1 MSFNVTNKIIYPRG
15 KDAANKRIRPIALE
29 LGNKMYDL
37 FSKIGVKKK
46 FCVDEMDLLNS
57 PHNITYGTADMRCLA
72 YEIAD
77 NITADTEAVLE
88 IATQCSS
95 DNLYLTQK
103 MKAKNPNQISHQA
116 AIRYLERIHKLTP
129 LFGIQPEQIS
139 RSLLRHLIFIA
150 KSILIKLWREELIV
164 LPISVNLKIDW
175 NDINKFTTFKRNQRV
190 TKPPLYDATD
200 DYLASLQ
207 KEFEA
212 IFFGFDDAREIEHML
227 ITQKIGKNLAG
238 LGTTHNLVYCSRL
251 YSIEDVH
258 INSYDSATKFV
269 VLDKLLNR
277 KKPSDALIYKALSN
291 SVVPMPAISSRLLK
305 LKALNT
311 VLGCHKRDTL
321 SGHSK
326 TINDRLRS
334 EILQLQSLDKF
345 DYNEVIFEQDEKTLY
360 QFFVNNDFSTTS
372 KLLEYGLIENSPSF
386 NFWDE
391 YKKNHFRKQVK
402 KGSKTS
408 AQTGWNIIYK
418 YITYVACWCD
428 MFPDSAKKQGITP
441 PHFFKDLD
449 RETFVVRSFGN
460 EDIDTET
467 WPRSLAEFVLSHT
480 ERNAT
485 WVRSALMSVG
495 LNYAFDKTHVGDGAA
510 LLFPREFTQHWHA
523 ENNGIRL
530 NSLKES
536 VKKVFQRDEFAVV
549 LQIAYTLEALG
560 RYLQERMLKGDS
572 RELLGF
578 EKLSNNTNDNPYS
591 FIKMSTAMRQT
602 PIGVVELN
610 YDISSSTENNIANSF
625 FYVVPITAYRNALR
639 AGESKNL
646 QDKRLKEMVM
656 NEPTAG
662 LSPIIWIVDESLQYK
677 YVRLDQPCKLISNL
691 YSMNKSSFIN
701 IQGERIIVPLLG
713 ALRGFIVALEQGL
726 RHKHIRYLD
735 ARYFDNKVDPTE
747 LNDIVE
753 LLVSTDKTRKREW
766 STPAHIDVINVL
778 RAERE
783 FLRLRTDVDDLI
795 EYDST
800 EQQIDVLMRN
810 VSGKAY
816 TENAW
821 TAIWRSFLGICQS
834 VINHSFTESI
844 GSSQFIKMVPLST
857 QDSMN
862 AQTVENNISA
872 DSNFVSRATVKTQT
886 DMEKY
891 NFDGEGHRVKAL
903 ALMSPHSTRTT
914 FVSHRIGYIPL
925 PILSNT
931 VGHMNPATT
940 IYYGVKQEEDIARYI
955 GEFRSGQMMIVK
967 SASSQREKQKIPTNY
982 VSQSNVK
989 TSYETNPVQTKI
1001 LYGFTSI
1008 PLVTIDDSGEQIQRK
1023 TGLELLDN
1031 TPNSM
1036 IAYCATH
1043 VCVHNMECPP
1053 DIISENGGHQR
1064 CGICR
1069 IKISHIDNL
1078 LSISRMIQKLS
1089 LEVNA
1094 NACTLKQLNQ
1104 NKINDKEL
1112 HKAEIQDLK
1121 QEIAIQNSELI
1132 GWQTM
1137 EKTLEETRQNKL
1149 RQGNSVMN
1157 KFVIPAP
1164 KLLCDSIKCEKKKR
1178 TYTELFYGHMSNIS
1192 DVPSLNS
1199 PELSKIVSRIER
1211 QILTQAMSM
1220 SPDAASEIAKHFIN
1234 ESLDPRHIMSP
1245 IISMI
1250 ESNII
1255 TREQIYNVLEANLSE
1270 MIVPSNNLQ
1279 QRIIKG
1285 LSTYEPE
1292 KIAS

>member
-1 MSFNVTNKIIYPRG
+1 MPFNATNTIIYPHG
-15 KDAANKRIRPIALE
+15 KDAANKRILPIV
-29 LGNKMYDL
+29 
-37 FSKIGVKKK
+37 SKIGNDMYHFFSKVGVNKKY
-46 FCVDEMDLLNS
+46 CVDEMDLLNT
-57 PHNITYGTADMRCLA
+57 PYNVVCGNADFRCLA

-77 NITADTEAVLE
+77 AITADVEDVLE
-88 IATQCSS
+88 MSTQNSTVYATQK
-95 DNLYLTQK
+95 N
-103 MKAKNPNQISHQA
+103 KANNPESKGHQSA
-116 AIRYLERIHKLTP
+116 SIYLERIHNLVSK
-129 LFGIQPEQIS
+129 FGVQPEQIGKT
-139 RSLLRHLIFIA
+139 LLGCLVFLA
-150 KSILIKLWREELIV
+150 KSILIRLWREELIV
-164 LPISVNLKIDW
+164 LPISTDLKFDGH
-175 NDINKFTTFKRNQRV
+175 DIKNFTAFKKNQRLAR
-190 TKPPLYDATD
+190 PPLYDATD
-200 DYLASLQ
+200 EYLISLQ

-212 IFFGFDDAREIEHML
+212 IFFDFENAREIEGLL
-227 ITQKIGKNLAG
+227 IQNQIEKDAIGL
-238 LGTTHNLVYCSRL
+238 TPVHNLIYCSQL
-251 YSIEDVH
+251 YSIKDVH
-258 INSYDSATKFV
+258 VTSYDSVTKFA
-269 VLDKLLNR
+269 VLDKELDR
-277 KKPSDALIYKALSN
+277 KKPSEALIYKTLSD
-291 SVVPMPAISSRLLK
+291 SVVPMPKIGSRLRK
-305 LKALNT
+305 LKAINT
-311 VLGCHKRDTL
+311 FLGCHKKDTL
-321 SGHSK
+321 GGHSK
-326 TINDRLRS
+326 AISDRLRS

-345 DYNEVIFEQDEKTLY
+345 DYNEVIFEQDEETLY
-360 QFFVNNDFSTTS
+360 QFFVKNYFSTTS

-386 NFWDE
+386 NCWDE
-391 YKKNHFRKQVK
+391 YQKNHFRKQVN
-402 KGSKTS
+402 KGSKTP

-467 WPRSLAEFVLSHT
+467 WPRSLAEFVLAHP
-480 ERNAT
+480 EGNAT

-495 LNYAFDKTHVGDGAA
+495 LNYAFDKVHVGDGAA
-510 LLFPREFTQHWHA
+510 LLFPSEFTQHWHA

-536 VKKVFQRDEFAVV
+536 VKHVFQRDEFTVV

-578 EKLSNNTNDNPYS
+578 SKLSNNAQENPYG

-602 PIGVVELN
+602 PFGVVELN
-610 YDISSSTENNIANSF
+610 DDPSSSTGNNLANSF
-625 FYVVPITAYRNALR
+625 FYAVPISAYKHALR
-639 AGESKNL
+639 LGESKEL
-646 QDKRLKEMVM
+646 QNIRLKETIRH
-656 NEPTAG
+656 EPAAG
-662 LSPIIWIVDESLQYK
+662 FSPIIWIVDESLQYK

-691 YSMNKSSFIN
+691 YAMNKSSFIN
-701 IQGERIIVPLLG
+701 IQGKRLIVPLLG

-735 ARYFDNKVDPTE
+735 ARYFDKKVDPTE

-778 RAERE
+778 KAERE

-795 EYDST
+795 KYDST

-821 TAIWRSFLGICQS
+821 AAIWRNFLGICQS

-844 GSSQFIKMVPLST
+844 GSCQFLKMVPLST

-872 DSNFVSRATVKTQT
+872 DSDFVSRAKVETSA

-903 ALMSPHSTRTT
+903 PLMSPHSTRTT

-931 VGHMNPATT
+931 VGHMNLGTT
-940 IYYGVKQEEDIARYI
+940 IYYGATQEEDIKRYT
-955 GEFRSGQMMIVK
+955 GEYRSGQMMIVR
-967 SASSQREKQKIPTNY
+967 SASSQQEKQQVPTNY

-1094 NACTLKQLNQ
+1094 KACTLKQLNQ

-1149 RQGNSVMN
+1149 RQGNSAMN

-1164 KLLCDSIKCEKKKR
+1164 KMLSDSIKCEKKKR

-1220 SPDAASEIAKHFIN
+1220 SPDAASEITKHFIN

-1255 TREQIYNVLEANLSE
+1255 TREQIYNVLDANLTE
-1270 MIVPSNNLQ
+1270 MVVPSNKLQ

-1285 LSTYEPE
+1285 LSTYEPA